1 MLTNMKTEYITLDTN
16 QHDATVE
23 QAIFDYADLAY
34 NTGYK
39 DVQLVFTPLLYM
51 ERSNFN
57 IHPDQVAT
65 KPQLSPGDQRLL
77 ANRDRIRL
85 IPFNEYDYDYMHK
98 LSAAFKE
105 HLTADAQALLA
116 PETIERVKNA
126 AFALKKAEAILQ
138 DPPYDTCPLS
148 ADQIDPFHFDD
159 LAVTAA
165 LYGVSGTRKFVH
177 PHMKEDKFNSADYS
191 MIAAFENHLSSIIT
205 SEEERSARTIFISQD
220 NMLQDEL
227 IKAAQQAKSLHKAE
241 LHNRDSIMEYIQEE
255 LVNIRR
261 HMRAQDIALDDS
273 DTLSLV
279 RLDAALQAW
288 AKDRKQAEITR

>member
-1 MLTNMKTEYITLDTN
+1 MKTEYITLDTN
-16 QHDATVE
+16 QHDASVE

-65 KPQLSPGDQRLL
+65 KPRLSPGDQRLL
-77 ANRDRIRL
+77 DNRDRIKL
-85 IPFNEYDYDYMHK
+85 VPFNEYDYDYMHK
-98 LSAAFKE
+98 LSAAFKD
-105 HLTADAQALLA
+105 HLDAGSQALLT

-138 DPPYDTCPLS
+138 DPPYDLCPLKP
-148 ADQIDPFHFDD
+148 DFINPFDFDD
-159 LAVTAA
+159 MAVTAA

-205 SEEERSARTIFISQD
+205 SEEERDARTIFISND

-227 IKAAQQAKSLHKAE
+227 IKAAQQVGSLHKAE
-241 LHNRDSIMEYIQEE
+241 LHNRDSIMEHIEKE
-255 LVNIRR
+255 LTGIRR
-261 HMRAQDIALDDS
+261 HMRAQDITLDDS
-273 DTLSLV
+273 DTASLI
-279 RLDAALQAW
+279 RLEATLHAW
-288 AKDRKQAEITR
+288 SKDRKENQIAQR